1 MHHKVNASPACWCVS
16 QGSSWGK
23 LGRGTH
29 AEDTRH
35 AFPNK
40 YGVLSIMPDG
50 ALENKQ
56 NKIIGE

>member
-1 MHHKVNASPACWCVS
+1 MHNKTNASPACWCVS

-40 YGVLSIMPDG
+40 YGVLSIMPEG
-50 ALENKQ
+50 ALE
-56 NKIIGE
+56 